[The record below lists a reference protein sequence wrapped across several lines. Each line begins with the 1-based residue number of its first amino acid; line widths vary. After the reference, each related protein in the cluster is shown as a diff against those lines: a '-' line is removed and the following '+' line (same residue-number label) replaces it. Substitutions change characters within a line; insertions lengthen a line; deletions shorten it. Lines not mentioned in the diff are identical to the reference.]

1 MKINLKLSSDR
12 SGIFIMQNFRNVF
25 KIELFGLFIS
35 LYVYRY
41 ILRDTHP
48 SSTRCSTSHLASL
61 YRQNFEKPYFN
72 PLFDRFVCDQYV
84 L

>member
-12 SGIFIMQNFRNVF
+12 SGIFIMQNFRNLF

-61 YRQNFEKPYFN
+61 YRQILKNLILTPN
-72 PLFDRFVCDQYV
+72 
-84 L
+84 